1 MNDMGHDSK
10 LTYDEVGEQ
19 LLIEHLADS
28 DEPDPRD
35 ELIEDM
41 RRVLKEAMV
50 FWRVNSS
57 LSERYFDKWQQGQ
70 GRIAELEAKLTSL
83 AEWCLKQVSVID
95 AGLLIDPNDDF
106 WRGNKTA
113 YQLVAIEIC
122 AMLDG
127 ES

>member
-1 MNDMGHDSK
+1 MKNNMGHDSK
-10 LTYDEVGEQ
+10 LTYDEAGEQ
-19 LLIEHLADS
+19 LLVEHLADS
-28 DEPDPRD
+28 NEPDPCAAR
-35 ELIEDM
+35 
-41 RRVLKEAMV
+41 
-50 FWRVNSS
+50 
-57 LSERYFDKWQQGQ
+57 
-70 GRIAELEAKLTSL
+70 LTEL

-106 WRGNKTA
+106 WRGSKTA